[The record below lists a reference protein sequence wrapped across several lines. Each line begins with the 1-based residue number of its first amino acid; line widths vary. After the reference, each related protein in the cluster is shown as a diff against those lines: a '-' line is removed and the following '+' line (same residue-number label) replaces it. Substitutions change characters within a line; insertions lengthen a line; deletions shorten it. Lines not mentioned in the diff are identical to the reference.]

1 MSIFADIKYFDDHF
15 VWAFESMVNESV
27 GDVLDLSHVINL
39 SIASSVYVPHDL
51 VAHSCLANY
60 HGTSVV

>member
-15 VWAFESMVNESV
+15 VWAFESMVNESM

-51 VAHSCLANY
+51 VAHTFLADNY
-60 HGTSVV
+60 GTVVL